1 MQLQTIWYVL
11 AALFMLGV
19 LITVHELGHFLAARM
34 TGMAVNEFSIGMGP
48 KLFSRK
54 SKKTGT
60 TFSLRAFPLGGFCLF
75 YGEDEEMDDP
85 RAYNRQPVW
94 KRFLSVLAGPTMNFL
109 VAILLFIV
117 MLAAVGQRVLV
128 DQPIVGKLMPDK
140 PAIMAG
146 LKTGDLITA
155 IDGVAMDTREQVS
168 NAIAASGGKP
178 VQLTIQRAG
187 QDMTLDITPTYV
199 APVNGEEQGRYLL
212 GIEYAYTRQRLP
224 LGQAIG
230 ASWQQSVEAV
240 KLMYTSLWGMVTRGE
255 GLDDMTGP
263 VGTVALIQEETAK
276 NGFEMYI
283 LLAAIISINLGFVNL
298 LPIPGLD
305 GSRLIFFAVEAIRRK
320 PINRDLEGTIHFVGF
335 VFLIGLMLVFTYKDI
350 ARLVTGV

>member
-19 LITVHELGHFLAARM
+19 LITVHELGHFVAARL
-34 TGMAVNEFSIGMGP
+34 TGMAVNEFAIGMGP

-94 KRFLSVLAGPTMNFL
+94 KRFVSVLAGPTMNFV

-128 DQPIVGKLMPDK
+128 DQPIIGNLMPDK
-140 PAIMAG
+140 PAITAG
-146 LKTGDLITA
+146 LQSGDLITA
-155 IDGVAMDTREQVS
+155 IDGVPMTTREQVS
-168 NAIAASGGKP
+168 TAIIACEGNP
-178 VQLTIQRAG
+178 VTLTIQRAG
-187 QDMTLDITPTYV
+187 QELSLTVTPSYS
-199 APVNGEEQGRYLL
+199 EEQGRYLL
-212 GIEYAYTRQRLP
+212 GIEYAYLRQRMP

-230 ASWQQSVEAV
+230 QSWQQCVEAV

-255 GLDDMTGP
+255 GLDQMTGP

-305 GSRLIFFAVEAIRRK
+305 GSRLIFFAMEAIRRK

-335 VFLIGLMLVFTYKDI
+335 VLLIGLMLVFTYKDI
-350 ARLVTGV
+350 ARLVTGA